1 MKSRM
6 ACSYDRLEFKD
17 GRLLR
22 TAASSGWS
30 ALVVM
35 SEKDCGTMLG
45 SCDALTAFPIM
56 LAALCAVALGPVVPA

>member
-6 ACSYDRLEFKD
+6 ASSYDRLEFKD

-45 SCDALTAFPIM
+45 SYDALTAFPIM
-56 LAALCAVALGPVVPA
+56 LAAL